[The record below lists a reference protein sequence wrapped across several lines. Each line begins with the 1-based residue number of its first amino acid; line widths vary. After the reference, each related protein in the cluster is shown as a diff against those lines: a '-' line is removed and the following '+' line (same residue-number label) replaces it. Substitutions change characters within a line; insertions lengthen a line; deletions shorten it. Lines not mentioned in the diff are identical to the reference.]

1 MATYSELKE
10 QIRLLTEQA
19 EKARKEEWASV
30 IDEINNKIAEY
41 QIKPTDLTFPGD
53 QKVEANADSKKN
65 KLPPKYRNPNDTK
78 QTWSGRGIMPHWMKP
93 ALGEDGNIDSAYL
106 IENQRN

>member
-19 EKARKEEWASV
+19 ENARKEEWSSV

-41 QIKPTDLTFPGD
+41 QIKPSDLTFPGD
-53 QKVEANADSKKN
+53 QKAEVNADSGKK
-65 KLPPKYRNPNDTK
+65 KLPPKYRNPKDPD
-78 QTWSGRGIMPHWMKP
+78 QTWSGRGITPHWLANAK
-93 ALGEDGNIDSAYL
+93 GTDGKIDSAYL
-106 IENQRN
+106 IENQKK

>member
-19 EKARKEEWASV
+19 ETARKEEWSSV

-41 QIKPTDLTFPGD
+41 QIKPSDLTFPAD
-53 QKVEANADSKKN
+53 QKADINTDSSKN
-65 KLPPKYRNPNDTK
+65 KLPPKYRHPDDHK
-78 QTWSGRGIMPHWMKP
+78 KVWSGRGITPNWLIP
-93 ALGEDGNIDSAYL
+93 AKGTDGKIDPAYL
-106 IENQRN
+106 IENQKK